1 MQPAA
6 IMRQSE
12 LQTLSHENAQVVAR
26 FFQVLADPTRVR
38 LVKALADG
46 KWCVSDLVQ
55 ALEMDQP
62 AISHQLKYLRKLRLV
77 TTAERYRT
85 ERTDEVLFDST
96 YTLDISREPKWI
108 DIVGTEAEMK
118 GKLALGIYELRGD
131 RLTICYTLPG
141 RERPK
146 SFESKAGS
154 GSHLAVWKRAPL
166 K

>member
-12 LQTLSHENAQVVAR
+12 LETLSNENAQVVAR

-77 TTAERYRT
+77 TWEKHGRHVY
-85 ERTDEVLFDST
+85 
-96 YTLDISREPKWI
+96 YTLDHP
-108 DIVGTEAEMK
+108 
-118 GKLALGIYELRGD
+118 LL
-131 RLTICYTLPG
+131 RLTLLTAVDTLTI
-141 RERPK
+141 K
-146 SFESKAGS
+146 
-154 GSHLAVWKRAPL
+154 
-166 K
+166 